1 MYALC
6 STFCSVMQTTLNT
19 LKPGDEAVVARLE
32 GTSETI
38 ERLMEMGLVAGTP
51 LKLVKY
57 APLGDPLEIVMR
69 GYHLTLRRAEAAG
82 VVVEL

>member
-1 MYALC
+1 
-6 STFCSVMQTTLNT
+6 MQTTLNS

-32 GTSETI
+32 GTSQTV

-82 VVVEL
+82 VIVDL

>member
-1 MYALC
+1 
-6 STFCSVMQTTLNT
+6 MQTTLDT

-32 GTSETI
+32 GAAETV

-82 VVVEL
+82 VIVEL

>member
-1 MYALC
+1 
-6 STFCSVMQTTLNT
+6 MQTTLNT

-32 GTSETI
+32 GTSDTI

-82 VVVEL
+82 VIVEL

>member
-1 MYALC
+1 
-6 STFCSVMQTTLNT
+6 MQTTLDV
-19 LKPGDEAVVARLE
+19 LKPGDEAVVARLDGAPE
-32 GTSETI
+32 VI

-51 LKLVKY
+51 LKLLKF

-82 VVVEL
+82 VIVEI